1 MRLPFAFAPISHN
14 AFPPSY
20 PPAWIVDLRS
30 GHPRLIAAFS
40 DSLPRLPRVRVW
52 KWGIPASRRCT
63 ARATPSIGDSI
74 PLPIILFVIV
84 RQRNPFA
91 STSPPSSASTS
102 SPTVAPR
109 RSDRGSSWQPHYLY
123 YLRSYPYALSQFQV
137 TATPQG

>member
-40 DSLPRLPRVRVW
+40 DSLRRLPRVRVW

-74 PLPIILFVIV
+74 PLPLSRLSSSGNGTLSLLLPLLLRLPLPRQLLRLGDLIEGHLGSHTISIIYDHI
-84 RQRNPFA
+84 
-91 STSPPSSASTS
+91 
-102 SPTVAPR
+102 
-109 RSDRGSSWQPHYLY
+109 HM
-123 YLRSYPYALSQFQV
+123 LSLNSR
-137 TATPQG
+137 